1 MSKIKRVKPTHKS
14 GFKQSYY
21 KPTNLGKYVGE
32 LPIICRSSWE
42 KKFAI
47 FCDTNPA
54 VIKWSSE
61 PAEVKYYNVLDKK
74 FHNYYPDY
82 FIIIR
87 RNGVEEKYLVEV
99 KPEAQLK
106 KPEPPKRLTEK
117 AVANFKYAYNQYV
130 TNLCKI
136 EALKKFAEDRMM
148 KVMVITE
155 NSKLI

>member
-21 KPTNLGKYVGE
+21 SPQNLSKYVGE

-47 FCDTNPA
+47 FCDTNEN
-54 VIKWSSE
+54 VLKWSSE
-61 PAEVKYYNVLDKK
+61 PVEIRYFNILDKK

-87 RNGVEEKYLVEV
+87 RGGREEKYIVEV
-99 KPEAQLK
+99 KPSAQLK
-106 KPEPPKRLTEK
+106 KPDPPKRLTEK
-117 AVANFKYAYNQYV
+117 AVASFKYAYDTYV

-136 EALKKFAEDRMM
+136 EALKKFAEDRAM
-148 KVMVITE
+148 KVMILTE